1 MKWVPVVIIFAT
13 LFSLGYLLTGY
24 LVDSA
29 LLGVLGSLF
38 YLLRSGGKKYV
49 DSVPYAPLIAFAL
62 SSTSVALAL
71 ISLVVKVLVIAE
83 AFVYSFLATITF
95 VSASMVV
102 GYLRR
107 VKG

>member
-1 MKWVPVVIIFAT
+1 MKWAPVVIIFAT

-24 LVDSA
+24 VVDSA

-38 YLLRSGGKKYV
+38 YLLRSGGRKYV

-62 SSTSVALAL
+62 SSTSISLAL
-71 ISLVVKVLVIAE
+71 ISLVVKILVIAE
-83 AFVYSFLATITF
+83 VFVYSLLVTITF